1 MGFSTKHILSKIIT
15 GFSLGVIFVAIYL
28 FILIAMKQAT
38 FTFHRLNTNI
48 LYSLFMGFIIFCG
61 VAFAEEIT
69 FRGYIQNLLGKDN
82 KFIGL
87 IITAIIF
94 ALSHLINTAYSP
106 LSLIYLIIG
115 GILLGFMRMET
126 GSIWFPLGFHIA
138 WNWTEIRI
146 FGFGN
151 DTNKEWFTTD
161 IVQKTIW
168 NGGES
173 GTGII
178 IVLVELLLILFFA
191 YLYVRKNQNKT
202 D

>member
-106 LSLIYLIIG
+106 LSLIYLV
-115 GILLGFMRMET
+115 
-126 GSIWFPLGFHIA
+126 SA
-138 WNWTEIRI
+138 
-146 FGFGN
+146 
-151 DTNKEWFTTD
+151 D
-161 IVQKTIW
+161 
-168 NGGES
+168 
-173 GTGII
+173 
-178 IVLVELLLILFFA
+178 
-191 YLYVRKNQNKT
+191 
-202 D
+202 